1 MTGLIRSLLA
11 HVIPQVARP
20 LRILWNEIIALLF
33 FVIAIPFTV
42 SAVKSFRK
50 AEQDSDALVGAL
62 LAAIVAA
69 VMIIFGVYSY
79 MRARRI
85 SRS

>member
-1 MTGLIRSLLA
+1 MTALIRSFFA

-42 SAVKSFRK
+42 AAVRSFRR

-69 VMIIFGVYSY
+69 VMLLFGLYSFL
-79 MRARRI
+79 RARRI

>member
-1 MTGLIRSLLA
+1 MTGLIRSFFA

-33 FVIAIPFTV
+33 FVIAIPFTL
-42 SAVKSFRK
+42 SAVRSFRK
-50 AEQDSDALVGAL
+50 AEQDGDALFGAF

-69 VMIIFGVYSY
+69 VMLCFGIYSFL
-79 MRARRI
+79 RARRI